1 MNPHS
6 YVIDILF
13 ALRLTPPEQQVN
25 ALHKAPR
32 AIKNLIFLAYGFH
45 ELALSREPMQY
56 EPITGRDLS
65 SVECYDGDDDMLL
78 DFAFRAGRIFIA
90 GVNPNLADKRRHDLW
105 CQYLN
110 RMTAPE
116 RLFADELRRFRNI
129 TGI

>member
-1 MNPHS
+1 
-6 YVIDILF
+6 
-13 ALRLTPPEQQVN
+13 
-25 ALHKAPR
+25 HKLPR
-32 AIKNLIFLAYGFH
+32 AIKTIIFLSCGFQD
-45 ELALSREPMQY
+45 LPLSREPMKY

-110 RMTAPE
+110 RMTGPA
-116 RLFADELRRFRNI
+116 RLFAGELRRFCII
-129 TGI
+129 TAISREVSSEGLRGECFDS